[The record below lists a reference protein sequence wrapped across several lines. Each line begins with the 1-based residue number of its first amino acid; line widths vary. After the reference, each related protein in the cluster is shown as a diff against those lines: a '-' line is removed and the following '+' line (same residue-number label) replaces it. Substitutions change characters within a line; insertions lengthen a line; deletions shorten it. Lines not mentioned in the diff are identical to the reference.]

1 MLVLLSN
8 LKILV
13 CITIMAVLIKV
24 LDDYYDGDY
33 KNIEIIK
40 NLEESLV
47 LYGLLAFSIAC
58 VIESSL
64 AITFFISAYIIGM
77 FKDFNRKLTL
87 GLKGYQEGILLI
99 ILCLVFIN
107 PLEVFS
113 SFLIILII
121 DITDDILD
129 FRYDKKYNKKN
140 YVLQFGLGEVLI
152 TAIILILFTI
162 KLDYVKLIYSLLI
175 FFTLQLIENGGIP
188 KWI

>member
-13 CITIMAVLIKV
+13 CITIMGILIKV
-24 LDDYYDGDY
+24 LDDYYDEDY
-33 KNIEIIK
+33 INSDKNIT
-40 NLEESLV
+40 

-58 VIESSL
+58 VFKSSL
-64 AITFFISAYIIGM
+64 AITLFLSAYIIGM

-99 ILCLVFIN
+99 IICLVFIN
-107 PLEVFS
+107 PIEVFS
-113 SFLIILII
+113 SFFIILII
-121 DITDDILD
+121 DIFDDILD
-129 FRYDKKYNKKN
+129 FKYDKKYNKKN

-152 TAIILILFTI
+152 IVIIFILFTI
-162 KLDYVKLIYSLLI
+162 KLDVTKLVYSLLV
-175 FFTLQLIENGGIP
+175 FFTIQLIENGGIR